1 MLESIG
7 TVSKPNSEK
16 ARSCLANYQD
26 IISAPQGE
34 DADDD
39 MATQNPEYNDEDE
52 EDALFLGV
60 NKVGDIL

>member
-1 MLESIG
+1 MESIG
-7 TVSKPNSEK
+7 AISKTNSKK
-16 ARSCLANYQD
+16 ARSHLANYQD

-39 MATQNPEYNDEDE
+39 MATQNPEYDDKD

>member
-1 MLESIG
+1 MESIG
-7 TVSKPNSEK
+7 TVSKPNSKK
-16 ARSCLANYQD
+16 ARSRLANYQD

-39 MATQNPEYNDEDE
+39 MATQNPEYDDEDE

>member
-1 MLESIG
+1 MESIG
-7 TVSKPNSEK
+7 AVSKPNSKK
-16 ARSCLANYQD
+16 ARSHLANYQD

-34 DADDD
+34 DADDN
-39 MATQNPEYNDEDE
+39 MATQNPEYDDKDE